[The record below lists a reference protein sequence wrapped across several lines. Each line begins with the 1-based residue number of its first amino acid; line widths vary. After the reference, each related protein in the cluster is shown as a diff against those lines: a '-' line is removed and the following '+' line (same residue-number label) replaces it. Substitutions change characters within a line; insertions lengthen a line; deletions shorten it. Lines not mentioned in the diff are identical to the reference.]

1 MILVDFDLA
10 NMNHPIHCPV
20 SVCLCVCESVGKGRC
35 AKMVLDMMV
44 RMRQE
49 LGMENCEIVP
59 SVNRLIVIDRFS
71 LSLSLLRLSKD

>member
-1 MILVDFDLA
+1 
-10 NMNHPIHCPV
+10 
-20 SVCLCVCESVGKGRC
+20 
-35 AKMVLDMMV
+35 MVLDMMV